1 MTSRDFLTD
10 FQHMS
15 AVGATAGGGVDRQA
29 GTAADLQT
37 RAWLRDTFHA
47 IGLTEYQDT
56 IGNQFGVKEYIPGA
70 PYVLLGSHLDSQPMG
85 GKFDGAYGVLAATHA
100 ARRVMEK
107 IDAGQLTPAL
117 NLAVVNWFNEE
128 GSRFAPSMM
137 GSSVYTG
144 DLKLEAALAVTDKA
158 GVSVADA
165 LAAEEVH
172 RCDSAPQAAAYAEI
186 HIEQGPILE
195 RAGNTIGLVDA
206 TWGAKKYAVTITGE
220 QGHTG
225 ATPMEQ
231 RKDALYGAAKF
242 IVAAR
247 ELVDQFPE
255 GLLHTS
261 VSTLEL
267 FPNSP
272 VTYAGEVTINLDL
285 RSVDTTVLADA
296 EVVLAQQRNAI
307 EAVAGVEI
315 TQELT
320 HQWGLMPYH
329 AAGLELAEEVASEL
343 DEPFQYIKTVA
354 GNDST
359 NLKEQVPTVMLFVP
373 SRDGYSHNEK
383 EFTTDADMLAGVDML
398 TGVAERLITGELVEN
413 AL

>member
-1 MTSRDFLTD
+1 MTPRDFLTD
-10 FQHMS
+10 FQQMS

-29 GTAADLQT
+29 GTTADLEA
-37 RAWLRDTFHA
+37 RAWLRDVFA
-47 IGLTEYQDT
+47 SIGLAEHQDA
-56 IGNQFGVKEYIPGA
+56 IGNQFGIKEYVPGA

-85 GKFDGAYGVLAATHA
+85 GKYDGAYGVLAAAHA
-100 ARRVMEK
+100 AQRVMEK
-107 IDAGQLTPAL
+107 IEAGKLTPSL

-128 GSRFAPSMM
+128 GSRFTPSMM

-144 DLKLEAALAVTDKA
+144 TLELDAALAVTDKT
-158 GVSVADA
+158 GVSVAQA
-165 LAAEEVH
+165 LEAEEVH
-172 RCDSAPQAAAYAEI
+172 RCESAPRAASYAEI
-186 HIEQGPILE
+186 HIEQGPLLE
-195 RAGNTIGLVDA
+195 RAGNTIGLVDG
-206 TWGAKKYAVTITGE
+206 TWGAKKYTVTIRGE

-247 ELVDQFPE
+247 ELVDQFPD

-320 HQWGLMPYH
+320 HQWGLMPYSS
-329 AAGLELAEEVASEL
+329 ASLELAEEVVQEL
-343 DEPFQYIKTVA
+343 DQPFQYIKTVA
-354 GNDST
+354 GHDST

-383 EFTTDADMLAGVDML
+383 EFTTDEDMLAGVDML
-398 TGVAERLITGELVEN
+398 TGVAQRLITGELVEN

>member
-15 AVGATAGGGVDRQA
+15 TVGATAGGGVDRQA
-29 GTAADLQT
+29 GTAADLEV
-37 RAWLRDTFHA
+37 RAWLRDVFSSM
-47 IGLTEYQDT
+47 GLAEHQDG
-56 IGNQFGVKEYIPGA
+56 IGNQFGLKEYIPGA

-85 GKFDGAYGVLAATHA
+85 GKYDGAYGVLAAAHA
-100 ARRVMEK
+100 AQRVMEK
-107 IDAGQLTPAL
+107 IDAGHITPSL

-128 GSRFAPSMM
+128 GSRFTPSMM

-144 DLKLEAALAVTDKA
+144 ELELEEALAVTDKA
-158 GVSVADA
+158 GISVAQA
-165 LAAEEVH
+165 LAAEDVH
-172 RCDSAPQAAAYAEI
+172 RCHTAPRAASYAEI
-186 HIEQGPILE
+186 HIEQGPLLE
-195 RAGNTIGLVDA
+195 RAGKTIGLVDA
-206 TWGAKKYAVTITGE
+206 TWGAKKYTVTIKGE

-225 ATPMEQ
+225 ATPMDQ

-247 ELVDQFPE
+247 ELVDQFPD

-285 RSVDTTVLADA
+285 RSMDTTVLADA

-320 HQWGLMPYH
+320 HQWGLMPYP
-329 AAGLELAEEVASEL
+329 AAGLELAEEVACEL
-343 DEPFQYIKTVA
+343 EQPFQYIKTVA
-354 GNDST
+354 GHDST

-373 SRDGYSHNEK
+373 SRGGYSHNEK
-383 EFTTDADMLAGVDML
+383 EFTAEEDMLAGVDML